1 MKVNKTKKR
10 VKKRKSA
17 EERQYEIQRN
27 LRNFIPNV
35 KWW

>member
-1 MKVNKTKKR
+1 MKANKTKKR
-10 VKKRKSA
+10 IKKRKSA

-27 LRNFIPNV
+27 LRFFIPNV

>member
-1 MKVNKTKKR
+1 MKTNKTKKR
-10 VKKRKSA
+10 IKKRKSS

-27 LRNFIPNV
+27 LRFFIPNV